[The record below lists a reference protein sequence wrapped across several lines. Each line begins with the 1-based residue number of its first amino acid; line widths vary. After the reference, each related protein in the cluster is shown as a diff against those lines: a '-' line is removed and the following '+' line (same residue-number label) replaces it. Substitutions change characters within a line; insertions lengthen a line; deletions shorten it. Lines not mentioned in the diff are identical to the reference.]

1 MAYHEI
7 TTPDSVIDP
16 VTRIEGH
23 LRLEITKSG
32 GVVDNANC
40 VCEMFRGFENVLVG
54 HAPQDAVQI
63 TQRI

>member
-1 MAYHEI
+1 MA
-7 TTPDSVIDP
+7 TQVLDP

-23 LRLEITKSG
+23 LRLEVEETAG
-32 GVVDNANC
+32 TVDNAKC
-40 VCEMFRGFENVLVG
+40 MCEMFRGYENILVG